1 MNQIKTKGTRPI
13 LSEDILDIEDKRE
26 FAKRMNYGIII
37 PRILVKI
44 NPTYYQKLGQ
54 IMKGQ
59 SQKIKFSSTNL

>member
-13 LSEDILDIEDKRE
+13 LSEDILDIEDERE

-44 NPTYYQKLGQ
+44 NPTYY
-54 IMKGQ
+54 
-59 SQKIKFSSTNL
+59 